1 MPVLK
6 FLNLVQI
13 LSLLL
18 IVGTFRPE
26 SNFNKENEDSQER
39 NFNKIQGP
47 FSEEE
52 YKEMRSEAQKVV
64 DFLKENNVLDVIS
77 SQKNNTGFTSMEN
90 HISPPSNHTDSKICK
105 ACLFTFTKFH
115 HLLEKKYGLTL
126 FNEFLTIMCSIG
138 LDHKIC
144 HAAIDL
150 YSSII
155 IDSILEHYL
164 DAEYI
169 CSKSHICKFSHYIEL
184 DPDDYA
190 RELLKD
196 KPKVTPLRVD
206 PSAPILKVLH
216 LTDFHTDLLYNEVK

>member
-6 FLNLVQI
+6 ILNLVQI
-13 LSLLL
+13 ISLL
-18 IVGTFRPE
+18 IIIGTLPLE
-26 SNFNKENEDSQER
+26 KKINEENQEKSFNT
-39 NFNKIQGP
+39 IQGP

-52 YKEMRSEAQKVV
+52 YQEMKSESQKVV
-64 DFLKENNVLDVIS
+64 NFFKESSVLDS
-77 SQKNNTGFTSMEN
+77 TMSQKNNTKLAK

-105 ACLFTFTKFH
+105 ACIYTFTKFH

-126 FNEFLTIMCSIG
+126 FNELLTLMCSIG

-144 HAAIDL
+144 YAAIDL

-164 DAEYI
+164 DAEFI
-169 CSKSHICKFSHYIEL
+169 CSKTHICKFNHYIEL

-190 RELLKD
+190 REILKD
-196 KPKVTPLRVD
+196 KPQVTPLQVD
-206 PSAPILKVLH
+206 TSAPILKVLH
-216 LTDFHTDLLYNEVK
+216 LTDFHTDLLYNEVN